1 MLPPEPKKSTRESGL
16 LLYGGKFLK
25 SYFVFVFFAQRD
37 VPEHPDNW
45 ISKKFI
51 YVSHLWNIRVSVSHC
66 GSYKSHKRLP
76 YFNYALFTISL
87 MNIML

>member
-1 MLPPEPKKSTRESGL
+1 MLPPEPKKSIRESGL

-25 SYFVFVFFAQRD
+25 SYFVFVFCAQRD

-51 YVSHLWNIRVSVSHC
+51 YVPHL
-66 GSYKSHKRLP
+66 
-76 YFNYALFTISL
+76 
-87 MNIML
+87 

>member
-25 SYFVFVFFAQRD
+25 SYFVFVFCAQRD

-51 YVSHLWNIRVSVSHC
+51 YVPHL
-66 GSYKSHKRLP
+66 
-76 YFNYALFTISL
+76 
-87 MNIML
+87 